1 MGMNSGVSPGL
12 PMARVQGHAERQPV
26 KVALEP
32 CLRMATLPGLPWDC
46 RWLDAVKPG
55 LREFPRCKRH
65 TKFHA
70 QCHTPFGSLQI
81 PRARSY
87 SAFVREHVGHQ
98 SFGGISAIGFFLR
111 IDPFCIRV
119 AGRWFTNRTQPAL
132 CGTVYKCL
140 KDIGGHLHRRSL
152 PLATDL
158 FGERYPRLR
167 NQTPNEASAA
177 RPGACYPQGRSS
189 FECENSS
196 DTEALSSRV
205 QQCPP

>member
-1 MGMNSGVSPGL
+1 MILPAETSRPSASDNTKASKASRSLSFLVSFLLWKKRMGMNSGVSPGL

-87 SAFVREHVGHQ
+87 SAFVRGHVCRQ
-98 SFGGISAIGFFLR
+98 SFGGISALLEVGSPTARNQHLVGQFINASKTSADTFINEAYFLR
-111 IDPFCIRV
+111 L
-119 AGRWFTNRTQPAL
+119 T
-132 CGTVYKCL
+132 
-140 KDIGGHLHRRSL
+140 
-152 PLATDL
+152 
-158 FGERYPRLR
+158 FGESYLTPRD
-167 NQTPNEASAA
+167 QTQN
-177 RPGACYPQGRSS
+177 GGLQ
-189 FECENSS
+189 
-196 DTEALSSRV
+196 RV
-205 QQCPP
+205 QGSCYA